1 MSNSISRRAFV
12 SAASVAALGLGLA
25 GCASS
30 QQQSSIETEASSTD
44 LSETGLLSAD
54 ETVETEVL
62 VVGLGASGIMAA
74 TAAGREGAQ
83 VLAIDVA
90 SDINGTGNINTTAP
104 SVFGS
109 NAQAEANP
117 DNVTSAQDAYQF
129 LLEQT
134 HYQEN
139 SQVLLPMLERSA
151 LCADTMV
158 EYGMPFMFTNT
169 LMPAEASINDKTGA
183 IYLVA
188 GEERGAI
195 WEAMLEGSNVETRF
209 GMQGSQLIF
218 DEEGTVRGVQCK
230 SGDQVV
236 DIYAQRVVLC
246 TGGFLAN
253 EEMVERYYAGAKMLS
268 CGDQNAKGDGVN
280 MALSAGAQMGKNFTV
295 SMNEFGGA
303 NMQAASGMR
312 YVFGDMAC
320 NGALRLA
327 IMGLPM
333 VDAEGRRFFNEGI
346 VRDMAM
352 FAGEPLIRNST
363 YYAICDQAFID
374 RVKSVPLSDLLAI
387 EGKAAKEWKAIA
399 AMTLTDIETDI
410 ETAISEGWAAKG
422 DSLADIAA
430 TFNLTDLESTIT
442 EYNGF
447 CEAGLDER
455 FFVNPEA
462 FVPVTNG
469 PFYAIQYNPSAWL
482 SLGGIKTNGNCQALD
497 VAGRAIPNLYVAGA
511 DADLWVVPYVTK
523 GSANGFCLA
532 SGWLAGESAA
542 RSLR

>member
-25 GCASS
+25 GCASN
-30 QQQSSIETEASSTD
+30 QQQSNIETETSSTD
-44 LSETGLLSAD
+44 LPETGLLPAD

-117 DNVTSAQDAYQF
+117 DNVTSAKDAYQF

-209 GMQGSQLIF
+209 GTQGSQLIF
-218 DEEGTVRGVQCK
+218 DEEGTVCGVQCK
-230 SGDQVV
+230 SGDQVI

-246 TGGFLAN
+246 TGASSLTRRWSS
-253 EEMVERYYAGAKMLS
+253 V
-268 CGDQNAKGDGVN
+268 
-280 MALSAGAQMGKNFTV
+280 T
-295 SMNEFGGA
+295 
-303 NMQAASGMR
+303 MQA
-312 YVFGDMAC
+312 
-320 NGALRLA
+320 
-327 IMGLPM
+327 
-333 VDAEGRRFFNEGI
+333 RRCSPAVTRTPRG
-346 VRDMAM
+346 
-352 FAGEPLIRNST
+352 
-363 YYAICDQAFID
+363 
-374 RVKSVPLSDLLAI
+374 
-387 EGKAAKEWKAIA
+387 
-399 AMTLTDIETDI
+399 
-410 ETAISEGWAAKG
+410 TA
-422 DSLADIAA
+422 
-430 TFNLTDLESTIT
+430 
-442 EYNGF
+442 
-447 CEAGLDER
+447 
-455 FFVNPEA
+455 
-462 FVPVTNG
+462 
-469 PFYAIQYNPSAWL
+469 
-482 SLGGIKTNGNCQALD
+482 
-497 VAGRAIPNLYVAGA
+497 
-511 DADLWVVPYVTK
+511 
-523 GSANGFCLA
+523 
-532 SGWLAGESAA
+532 
-542 RSLR
+542 